1 MYRCAWS
8 QLWKKPSLP
17 KRHQGAVLNIRTK
30 ATLRLKQTQTY
41 LLDPQ
46 VDNVSLTVKKSF
58 SELCRP
64 FLNNKTCRGGRKKN
78 RCVIYDHP
86 YWLSWRYITYY
97 VPYSFNAHGARK
109 YLVFFISLFFSIGQ
123 GHWSFWMK
131 RIFNG
136 QAVFA
141 TAPSQ
146 NKACFFFYV
155 SNQQMGVICQHY
167 RKIGPE
173 WEFKAGSMI
182 FCSINHWQ

>member
-1 MYRCAWS
+1 MYRSAWS

-30 ATLRLKQTQTY
+30 ATLRLTQQRQTY

-46 VDNVSLTVKKSF
+46 VDNVSLTVKKVSQ
-58 SELCRP
+58 SYAGHSLTIR
-64 FLNNKTCRGGRKKN
+64 LAGDGRKKN

-86 YWLSWRYITYY
+86 YWLSWRYITY

-109 YLVFFISLFFSIGQ
+109 YLVLFISLFFSIGQ

-141 TAPSQ
+141 TASSQ
-146 NKACFFFYV
+146 NNACFFFYV